1 MADAELNDDDL
12 VDYEEV
18 SGAHTTAGGP
28 TPRLG
33 LRAWTGGESPSC
45 APFAGGTSPPAKYPP
60 PLTRCAPC
68 ARARL

>member
-18 SGAHTTAGGP
+18 SGAHATAGGH

-33 LRAWTGGESPSC
+33 MRARSGGESPSR
-45 APFAGGTSPPAKYPP
+45 APFARATSPPAK
-60 PLTRCAPC
+60 
-68 ARARL
+68 